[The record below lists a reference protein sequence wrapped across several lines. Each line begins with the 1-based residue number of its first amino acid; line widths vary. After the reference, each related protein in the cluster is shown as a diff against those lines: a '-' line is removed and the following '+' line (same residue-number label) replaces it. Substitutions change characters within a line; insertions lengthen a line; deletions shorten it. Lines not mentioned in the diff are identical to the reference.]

1 MSANDSNISRKI
13 DSFLWTRYQYFGE
26 NVKGAVQFLLNL
38 PPPVSFFIVSAIT
51 TSIALTGLYLVR
63 KKYSAE
69 VLKENH
75 EVAAIIF
82 NAFGLF
88 YGVLLAF
95 VVFVTWSG
103 YDEATKNLQLE
114 AVEAADLFHITQV
127 FPAPTS
133 NMIRQTLLDYVSS
146 VVNDELERMSEG
158 EVSLHSNQ
166 EMIKLITM
174 FYQIDENTVP
184 NREIY
189 AEALKRLNNLAEY
202 RRLRIF
208 AGNDTVPSVVWLVLL
223 VGSVISIS
231 YTYFFGMKNIR
242 AQYLIAG
249 SLTVT
254 ITLILF
260 LIYVLDHPFTG
271 TSKVSAEPL
280 KQVIGILQNY
290 KPSQSSSIP

>member
-1 MSANDSNISRKI
+1 LSGQSGKI
-13 DSFLWTRYQYFGE
+13 DSFLSTIYQYSGE
-26 NVKGAVQFLLNL
+26 KLRGAVQFLLNL
-38 PPPVSFFIVSAIT
+38 PPPISFFIVSAIT
-51 TSIALTGLYLVR
+51 TSFALAGLYLVR

-95 VVFVTWSG
+95 VVFVTWNG

-127 FPAPTS
+127 FPQPS
-133 NMIRQTLLDYVSS
+133 GEMLRQTLLDYVNS
-146 VVNDELERMSEG
+146 VYTDELKRMSEG
-158 EVSLHSNQ
+158 EISLHSNQ
-166 EMIKLITM
+166 AMIKLITM
-174 FYQIDENTVP
+174 FYQIDEKSVP

-208 AGNDTVPSVVWLVLL
+208 AGNDTVPPVVWLVLL

-280 KQVIGILQNY
+280 KQVMGILQNDQRLQ
-290 KPSQSSSIP
+290 PSSIP